1 MLKRS
6 HAMTH
11 DELLTI
17 VKQSRAD
24 TLVAQRMREALGLRP
39 RRRHLQGGQTRD
51 KSAKGRKYRNAKQ
64 LMSQRWGVRL

>member
-1 MLKRS
+1 
-6 HAMTH
+6 MTH

-24 TLVAQRMREALGLRP
+24 TLMAQRMREALGLRP
-39 RRRHLQGGQTRD
+39 RRHRSQGGQTRD
-51 KSAKGRKYRNAKQ
+51 KSAKARKYRNAKR